1 MNMRNQSKPSA
12 WVIIVYVVGG
22 ISAGLSAL
30 VMIFFALV
38 GMVMDSTD
46 HVRETPEWVEK
57 NYHIP
62 CESLQVKEA
71 IFDMDSNEL
80 EVRLETSPPEQFDR
94 ALESAGWKR
103 RGRGY
108 VLQVQE
114 DGREELLWLEY
125 HPEEQTLYSCIN
137 HRARRRLQ
145 ENSLSPAKAN

>member
-30 VMIFFALV
+30 VMTFFALV

-62 CESLQVKEA
+62 CEFLQVKEA

-103 RGRGY
+103 RGGGY

-125 HPEEQTLYSCIN
+125 HPEEQTLYFCID